1 MPELSTILLFCV
13 AATAL
18 VLIPGPATLYIVA
31 RGINQGRGA
40 GFASALGIET
50 GSFVHVAAAALGLS
64 ALLMSSATA
73 FAVVK
78 YLGAAYLIGLGLY
91 TLLHRS
97 EATAVAAPEPR
108 SHGRIYLQGVV
119 VQVLNPKVAL
129 FFLAFLPQFVD
140 PARGSVAAQTLLL
153 GGLMVSLGIVT
164 DGIYAL
170 VAGSAGSWLKRN
182 RGYLRAQRYVSAS
195 IYLGL
200 GVTTA
205 LTGSRND
212 S

>member
-1 MPELSTILLFCV
+1 MPDSSTLLLFT
-13 AATAL
+13 AAAL
-18 VLIPGPATLYIVA
+18 ALLIVPGPSVLYIVA
-31 RGINQGRGA
+31 RGIDQGRGA
-40 GFASALGIET
+40 ALASSFGVGA
-50 GSFVHVAAAALGLS
+50 GSFVHTIAATLGLS
-64 ALLMSSATA
+64 ALLATSATA
-73 FAVVK
+73 FTVVK
-78 YLGAAYLIGLGLY
+78 YLGAAYLIFLGVQ
-91 TLLHRS
+91 TLLTRP
-97 EATAVAAPEPR
+97 EATSVAPR
-108 SHGRIYLQGVV
+108 ASRSLGRIFLQGVV
-119 VQVLNPKVAL
+119 VEMLSPKVAL
-129 FFLAFLPQFVD
+129 FYLAFLPQFVD

-153 GGLMVSLGIVT
+153 GGLMVGLGIVT